1 MTYRVT
7 LRKKPPMI
15 FKMVKIQQVNSI
27 DDVLIEIWDGGDR
40 SIDLILFQARCGV
53 KLGPVFIWPDSAVSP
68 VVGKSLTAFYLD
80 FCSWVS
86 IKSM

>member
-68 VVGKSLTAFYLD
+68 VVGKSLIITKQEHHK
-80 FCSWVS
+80 CN
-86 IKSM
+86 